1 MSMCRVD
8 LQLIY
13 SNRNS
18 LSCSQPI
25 KCSKRTDKAS
35 PETNLFV
42 VIPVSCNNNNA
53 TVRIIP
59 SLGFV
64 LPCVILEQL
73 LSFPERTGRRKG
85 SDATKRADKFSPSR
99 VPNFRCSRTQ
109 AKAVL
114 GMERKHGLAT
124 KTTSSHEYH
133 RLHAERRKLL
143 TIHFILGSSKP
154 AILVRFYTPP

>member
-1 MSMCRVD
+1 MFNKMFNKMSMCRVD

-13 SNRNS
+13 SNRHS
-18 LSCSQPI
+18 LSCSQLI

-73 LSFPERTGRRKG
+73 LSFPERTGRRNG
-85 SDATKRADKFSPSR
+85 SDATKRGASGRINSPLHMFPIFA
-99 VPNFRCSRTQ
+99 VPVLRRRPCWECRGSTAWPPRRLLRTNI
-109 AKAVL
+109 AVFTL
-114 GMERKHGLAT
+114 KGENL
-124 KTTSSHEYH
+124 
-133 RLHAERRKLL
+133 
-143 TIHFILGSSKP
+143 
-154 AILVRFYTPP
+154 